1 MDRVEL
7 FLLVLAT
14 LLSLSAI
21 SSKVSGKMGM
31 PTLVFFLF
39 IGILAGSEGLG
50 GIYFDNAEFAKTL
63 GVVALIYILFAGGL
77 DTKWSAV
84 RPIMWDGISLATLGV
99 FLTFLFVG
107 TFAHFVMDLS
117 LLEGLLLGAI
127 ISSTDAG
134 AVFTVLRSKSI
145 NLKGNL
151 KPALEFESGSNDPMA
166 VFLVTSILALMGD
179 PDYSV
184 LSLIPK
190 LIQQMVL
197 GVGIG
202 YGGGKGIAWLF
213 NRLKLEFEGL
223 YTVLSLAVVLIVYT
237 LAQALDGNGY
247 LAVYVAGVVLGSES
261 FIFKKTLI
269 LLHDGISWLMQSM
282 MFLTLGLLI
291 FPSQI
296 INVSGPGL
304 MIASFMILVARP
316 VSVYISLSA
325 SKLTWKEKTLI
336 SWVGLRGS
344 VPIVMATYPLVA
356 GVSKAEFIFNLVFFV
371 CIMSLLVQG
380 TSIPMVAKLL
390 GLYIPEPQKVENPAE
405 YTSSASLTTNMNY
418 VVVPPMSSVVKKN
431 LVDMKLPQDLLIVA
445 IERKGEVIIP
455 RGTTEIE
462 AYDKLMVLAHREAL
476 QEFKE
481 KLNRQVLPSP
491 EKKSE

>member
-7 FLLVLAT
+7 FLFISAVL
-14 LLSLSAI
+14 LILSAI
-21 SSKVSGKMGM
+21 SSKVSGKIGI
-31 PTLVFFLF
+31 PTLVVFLF
-39 IGILAGSEGLG
+39 VGMLAGSEGLG
-50 GIYFDNAEFAKTL
+50 GIYFDNAEYAKTF

-84 RPIMWDGISLATLGV
+84 KPIMWSGISLATLGV
-99 FLTFLFVG
+99 FLTFLLVG
-107 TFAHFVMDLS
+107 VFAHLTMGLT

-134 AVFTVLRSKSI
+134 AVFTVLRSRSI

-166 VFLVTSILALMGD
+166 VFLVTSILALMENSN
-179 PDYSV
+179 YSV

-190 LIQQMVL
+190 LVQQMIL

-202 YGGGKGIAWLF
+202 YGGGKCIAWLF

-237 LAQALDGNGY
+237 LAQVLDGNGY
-247 LAVYVAGVVLGSES
+247 LAVYVAGVVLGTES
-261 FIFKKTLI
+261 FIFKKTLT

-291 FPSQI
+291 FPSQLMT
-296 INVSGPGL
+296 VSGPGI
-304 MIASFMILVARP
+304 MIAAFMVLVARP
-316 VSVYISLSA
+316 ISVYLSLSL
-325 SKLTWKEKTLI
+325 SKLNWREKALI

-356 GVSKAEFIFNLVFFV
+356 GVAKADFIFNLVFFV
-371 CIMSLLVQG
+371 CITSLLVQG
-380 TSIPMVAKLL
+380 TSIPFVAKLL
-390 GLYIPEPQKVENPAE
+390 GLYIPEPQKVDNPAE
-405 YTSSASLTTNMNY
+405 YTSNASLTTNMNY
-418 VVVPPMSSVVKKN
+418 VVVPPHSTVVKKII
-431 LVDMKLPQDLLIVA
+431 VDMKLPQDLLIVA

-455 RGTTEIE
+455 RGTTQIE

-476 QEFKE
+476 QEFKD
-481 KLNRQVLPSP
+481 KLNRQALPP
-491 EKKSE
+491 AE